1 MENTYLD
8 LTEPHLL
15 YTYVDLCWGKN
26 TPPPPLQSWHSYKLI
41 VMIQWFIDWLIC
53 IFLTAGTPMCIHF
66 FLSILN
72 SVHCTNAVP
81 YVSHICW
88 IVLYN
93 VFLPLL
99 FGRVGQKCFHR
110 DRIDFCKS
118 FSPFFPGLRETG
130 LELAYA
136 DLIQLVCALLN
147 VICTSGICLHKIE
160 HV

>member
-1 MENTYLD
+1 MFFCPSCLGG
-8 LTEPHLL
+8 L
-15 YTYVDLCWGKN
+15 GKN
-26 TPPPPLQSWHSYKLI
+26 
-41 VMIQWFIDWLIC
+41 
-53 IFLTAGTPMCIHF
+53 
-66 FLSILN
+66 
-72 SVHCTNAVP
+72 
-81 YVSHICW
+81 
-88 IVLYN
+88 
-93 VFLPLL
+93 VFHP
-99 FGRVGQKCFHR
+99 